1 MSTGESFIRWQNI
14 RISQLGFANNLVI
27 GITIAL
33 LGFTIDFIQG
43 DNISLNYFQKL
54 LFWIGCFT
62 TLASIGIGLSVVLNR
77 LDDFKLTAQIAR
89 KRNTVKLEGI
99 ENERAKAKLLG
110 RKTWNLFIWQVSTFI
125 VGFLLLLILVLIELR
140 SIITW
145 KFTLWTTQPVDFW
158 GG

>member
-140 SIITW
+140 SIIT
-145 KFTLWTTQPVDFW
+145 
-158 GG
+158 